1 MWGTIYNLAVDG
13 LGKYLASAS
22 GIFMMMVGGGAL
34 LMMAQNRIADVV
46 SYMAS
51 YWVPLAGFA
60 YLLFF
65 ALKGS
70 SYGKKTG

>member
-1 MWGTIYNLAVDG
+1 
-13 LGKYLASAS
+13 
-22 GIFMMMVGGGAL
+22 

-70 SYGKKTG
+70 VNVNKNIL

>member
-1 MWGTIYNLAVDG
+1 
-13 LGKYLASAS
+13 
-22 GIFMMMVGGGAL
+22 MMMVGGGAL

-70 SYGKKTG
+70 VNVNKNIPSVLPADTNVTEVKPERL